1 MSASVFELQG
11 SISMDSSGFE
21 KAIRDAIAEGKNLV
35 KSLADNTAQ
44 MKALQDSV
52 NKVKAQLDSAE
63 KSMKEAADATST
75 MTKEA
80 DKSADATGD
89 LSKEVEGLKSDLSK
103 AENAIEDTA
112 KETKTLGE
120 RMDKTET
127 ETADLKKEV
136 DNLKQGY
143 KNAEDETKKID
154 DDTKKLGK
162 TADETS
168 EKFAKFANFMKT
180 GFVAAL
186 KVGIGAI
193 AAATTAVAGVV
204 TKSVSAFGEYEQ
216 LKGGAQKIFDGM
228 DFTRIQKD
236 ADNAFKEL
244 NMSASEYFSSI
255 NLAGATFA
263 QTMGAEKGY
272 ETARKGMIAISDFAT
287 ATGTSISELNEKYK
301 LITRAASSYQS
312 IADQF
317 AGILPQTTADFLE
330 QAQAAGYLST
340 EYTKLTDV
348 PVAEYQQAVTDMI
361 VKGVEAQGLASNTAN
376 EATGTLTGS
385 FTTMKKAWDD
395 LVVSFSDPDAD
406 LDVKLK
412 NFTDSAEAAIT
423 NIVPTIQNALS
434 GIGTAVQ
441 SLAPVL
447 AKEAPKL
454 IVDLLPPL
462 VSATTTLISN
472 LAAALPDILKALID
486 PSTVNTVLLA
496 LQDMWA
502 AIWNGIQ
509 ALTEQAPDIIPDLLN
524 QIGNALLN
532 SINMLE
538 SPLENIIYDLS
549 RLIQKSL
556 PVLIPIVLE
565 MFKTIL
571 SSVATLSSALFPELA
586 DIFVT
591 LFEVLKEQDMADV
604 VLTIVNALST
614 IFEAVAESG
623 EIIADNLLPIVTTLT
638 EMLLKGFEEHSEEM
652 QPALTALLVNLLK
665 AVFFVLIDTAGIL
678 IAGALTPLVNAVI
691 ALWEG
696 VFQPLDDKLSDGLLS
711 FEEWL
716 NGIKD
721 KAAEFVAEIIGKV
734 VGFFTDI
741 GEKIFDFKQD
751 VSEKIGEIIGSI
763 TSKFTGLI
771 DTAKT
776 WGKDL
781 IDNFVGGITDKVD
794 KVKSAISGVTD
805 TIGEYIHFS
814 EPDKGALADFHT
826 FAPDMMK
833 LFAQGIADNAN
844 LVYSEIDDL
853 TRGISNDLAVETA
866 PVAPTVATNGAVN
879 NYSVNI
885 SFDGATISENTD
897 LDNLSDTLI
906 EKISEG
912 LAMLDVFNTRAYGGV
927 TI

>member
-21 KAIRDAIAEGKNLV
+21 KAIRDAIAEGKNLS
-35 KSLADNTAQ
+35 KSLAENTAQ

-63 KSMKEAADATST
+63 KSMKETADATAT
-75 MTKEA
+75 MAKET

-120 RMDKTET
+120 RMDKTEK
-127 ETADLKKEV
+127 EAADLKEEV
-136 DNLKQGY
+136 DNLKEGY
-143 KNAEDETKKID
+143 DKAEKETNELD
-154 DDTKKLGK
+154 NDTKKLGK
-162 TADETS
+162 TADDTS

-236 ADNAFKEL
+236 ADNAFKKL

-348 PVAEYQQAVTDMI
+348 PVAEYQEAVTNMI

-395 LVVSFSDPDAD
+395 LVVAFSDPDAD

-447 AKEAPKL
+447 ATEAPKL
-454 IVDLLPPL
+454 IGELLPPL
-462 VSATTTLISN
+462 VTATTTLISN
-472 LAAALPDILKALID
+472 LAAALPEILKSLID

-502 AIWNGIQ
+502 AVWQGIQ
-509 ALTEQAPDIIPDLLN
+509 ALTEEAPDIIPDLLN

-532 SINMLE
+532 SIDMLT
-538 SPLENIIYDLS
+538 SPIADIIYDIGN
-549 RLIQKSL
+549 LIQRAL
-556 PVLIPIVLE
+556 PVLIPIVIELLKSI
-565 MFKTIL
+565 FTSVASL
-571 SSVATLSSALFPELA
+571 SSELFPALA
-586 DIFVT
+586 DIIVV
-591 LFEVLKEQDMADV
+591 LFETLREQDWGE
-604 VLTIVNALST
+604 LTLTLINALSE
-614 IFEAVAESG
+614 ILAAVAEAG
-623 EIIADNLLPIVTTLT
+623 EIIADELLPIVTTILS
-638 EMLLKGFEEHSEEM
+638 MLIDGFEKHGEEFK
-652 QPALTALLVNLLK
+652 PALEKLLINLAK
-665 AVFFVLIDTAGIL
+665 AAFFLLIDTIVLL
-678 IAGALTPLVNAVI
+678 IGAALIPIEAAVVD
-691 ALWEG
+691 LWNC
-696 VFQPLDDKLSDGLLS
+696 VFEPISDKLSDALVSLD
-711 FEEWL
+711 EWFKDL
-716 NGIKD
+716 IK
-721 KAAEFVAEIIGKV
+721 KV
-734 VGFFTDI
+734 
-741 GEKIFDFKQD
+741 GEKASDI
-751 VSEKIGEIIGSI
+751 VSAVTAKI
-763 TSKFTGLI
+763 TGLI
-771 DTAKT
+771 DTAKN

-781 IDNFVGGITDKVD
+781 IDNFVGGIGENIGKVTSAVSGIAD
-794 KVKSAISGVTD
+794 SVKD
-805 TIGEYIHFS
+805 FIGFS
-814 EPDKGALADFHT
+814 EPDKGALANFHT
-826 FAPDMMK
+826 FAPDMM
-833 LFAQGIADNAN
+833 
-844 LVYSEIDDL
+844 
-853 TRGISNDLAVETA
+853 
-866 PVAPTVATNGAVN
+866 
-879 NYSVNI
+879 
-885 SFDGATISENTD
+885 
-897 LDNLSDTLI
+897 NLSR
-906 EKISEG
+906 
-912 LAMLDVFNTRAYGGV
+912 RA
-927 TI
+927 